1 MAITDTDF
9 LHYEEKRRKRLSPK
23 VKNTIS
29 SLFDKG
35 GDFNEDNWNGGDP
48 LRDFAERLYA
58 GYNDKRVLDK
68 SISMK
73 AVFDQDLK
81 VVRDIKI
88 NHFNFKGSLSL
99 EVFTDEGY
107 FYAIYND
114 GSESLILKW
123 RDNSGRTTNIS
134 FVENRDIQDNF
145 YDSIITE
152 DSLSYSFLSIDD
164 YIDVMNKFG
173 LDINEFE

>member
-1 MAITDTDF
+1 MQ
-9 LHYEEKRRKRLSPK
+9 
-23 VKNTIS
+23 IS

-35 GDFNEDNWNGGDP
+35 GDFNQDNWNGGDP

-58 GYNDKRVLDK
+58 GYNDKRVLGK
-68 SISMK
+68 TISMK
-73 AVFDQDLK
+73 AVFDQYLK

-88 NHFNFKGSLSL
+88 THFNFKGGLSL

-123 RDNSGRTTNIS
+123 RDNSGRTESVIIIDNK
-134 FVENRDIQDNF
+134 DIKFNF
-145 YDSIITE
+145 YDNLINDEYI
-152 DSLSYSFLSIDD
+152 SYSYLSINDYIDMMNDFNLSID
-164 YIDVMNKFG
+164 
-173 LDINEFE
+173 EFE